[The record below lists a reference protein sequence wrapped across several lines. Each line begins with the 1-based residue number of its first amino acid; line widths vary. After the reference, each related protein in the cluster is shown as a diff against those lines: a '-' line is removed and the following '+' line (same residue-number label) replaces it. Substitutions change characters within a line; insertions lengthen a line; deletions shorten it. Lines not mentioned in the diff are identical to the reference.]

1 MPPHIESH
9 SHNEWHHPRSKST
22 GDIKNSEV
30 VALCGCLDSPLFR
43 DEDDEP
49 IRPLSRLDRRQSNP
63 GLVSAESQE
72 LLANETSVNN
82 TAPFVSKIES
92 IIGPESRYY
101 NGEPQPQPAVSRP
114 TEAHKSTAVQA
125 AAPQKPAVAVI
136 KTPASAAQTQIVAQS
151 AQVQA
156 QPSTDATTAATKYN
170 KSKSS
175 RPLMLRITHSV
186 SKKSWRLVKYIGE
199 KGKRF
204 MSLMVNAVDPTRGA
218 YEA

>member
-9 SHNEWHHPRSKST
+9 SHNEWQHPRSKST

-30 VALCGCLDSPLFR
+30 IALCGCLDSPLFR
-43 DEDDEP
+43 DEDNEP
-49 IRPLSRLDRRQSNP
+49 TRPLSQLDRRQSNP

-72 LLANETSVNN
+72 LLPSKTPVNN
-82 TAPFVSKIES
+82 ITPFVSKIES

-101 NGEPQPQPAVSRP
+101 NNEPQPQPVASRS
-114 TEAHKSTAVQA
+114 TEQQKSTAVQL
-125 AAPQKPAVAVI
+125 AAPQQPTTAVM
-136 KTPASAAQTQIVAQS
+136 KTPAQTQIVAQS

-156 QPSTDATTAATKYN
+156 QRYPSTDATTATTKYS

-175 RPLMLRITHSV
+175 RPLMQRITHSI

-204 MSLMVNAVDPTRGA
+204 MSLMVNAVDPTSGA